1 MTLSPALPAVADF
14 PVPAFCTSHDATT
27 RRTGAA
33 ALAAALAA
41 ASSSW
46 LHLVRYEAPT
56 RWTHLLPADD
66 AAAVLDPSLHGELGG
81 AQVWL
86 LSWLPDQGTPLHDH
100 GSSAG
105 AFAVVRGSLTEQVVA
120 AGRDGVPAHV
130 TSAELTGGRLRHF
143 GAHYVH
149 QVTNP
154 GTEPAVSVHVYTPGL
169 TVMNTYRVDEG
180 ALVHTGTERDGVDW

>member
-56 RWTHLLPADD
+56 RWTHLLPPDD

-81 AQVWL
+81 GQGGVA
-86 LSWLPDQGTPLHDH
+86 SWLPDQGTPPPEHR
-100 GSSAG
+100 S
-105 AFAVVRGSLTEQVVA
+105 
-120 AGRDGVPAHV
+120 P
-130 TSAELTGGRLRHF
+130 GG
-143 GAHYVH
+143 
-149 QVTNP
+149 
-154 GTEPAVSVHVYTPGL
+154 GL
-169 TVMNTYRVDEG
+169 P
-180 ALVHTGTERDGVDW
+180 

>member
-1 MTLSPALPAVADF
+1 MTLSPALPAVADSPF
-14 PVPAFCTSHDATT
+14 PAFCTSYDATT

-46 LHLVRYEAPT
+46 LRLVRYEAPT
-56 RWTHLLPADD
+56 RWTHLLPPDD

-86 LSWLPDQGTPLHDH
+86 LSWLPDQSTPLHDH

-105 AFAVVRGSLTEQVVA
+105 AL
-120 AGRDGVPAHV
+120 
-130 TSAELTGGRLRHF
+130 SAGGRRPH
-143 GAHYVH
+143 G
-149 QVTNP
+149 Q
-154 GTEPAVSVHVYTPGL
+154 GG
-169 TVMNTYRVDEG
+169 G
-180 ALVHTGTERDGVDW
+180 